1 MPARLNISFRLPKSG
16 CPLKQSVPFQHLRRR
31 ATRFL
36 PIASSQSGVAGLPKR
51 PDTCKAW
58 RRQVNPMTGNTS
70 DTLPRTRRAP
80 KGEKRRE
87 ELLDAAL
94 QLFSLEGYTG
104 ASIARIA
111 DIVGISVAGVL
122 HHFPNK
128 VALLMGVLARRDEVN
143 HKVISSLH
151 SEPTLQGFVSG
162 LRQINR
168 SNATAPGVI
177 RAFSMLNAESLVD
190 SHPGWEWFQSR
201 YVTIHGRMRARLD
214 HLVVT
219 GEVRRDVDLDAIV
232 HQILAMMDGL
242 QLQWLRFPETVDL
255 VQRFDSYMAQV
266 ERDIRA

>member
-1 MPARLNISFRLPKSG
+1 
-16 CPLKQSVPFQHLRRR
+16 
-31 ATRFL
+31 
-36 PIASSQSGVAGLPKR
+36 
-51 PDTCKAW
+51 
-58 RRQVNPMTGNTS
+58 MTDPTS
-70 DTLPRTRRAP
+70 APRTRRAP

-94 QLFSLEGYTG
+94 QLFSLEGYSG

-111 DIVGISVAGVL
+111 EMVGISVAGVL

-128 VALLMGVLARRDEVN
+128 VALLMGVLMRRDQVNQRISDEVQ
-143 HKVISSLH
+143 VELTLSSFL
-151 SEPTLQGFVSG
+151 GG

-177 RAFSMLNAESLVD
+177 RAFSILNAESLVET
-190 SHPGWEWFQSR
+190 HPAWEWFQSR
-201 YVTIHGRMRARLD
+201 YVAIHQRMRARLD
-214 HLVVT
+214 HLVLA
-219 GEVRRDVDLDAIV
+219 GEVRGDVDLDALV

-255 VQRFDSYMAQV
+255 VQRFDAYMAQV

>member
-1 MPARLNISFRLPKSG
+1 MTDPAS
-16 CPLKQSVPFQHLRRR
+16 
-31 ATRFL
+31 A
-36 PIASSQSGVAGLPKR
+36 
-51 PDTCKAW
+51 
-58 RRQVNPMTGNTS
+58 
-70 DTLPRTRRAP
+70 PRTRRAP

-94 QLFSLEGYTG
+94 QLFSLEGYSG

-111 DIVGISVAGVL
+111 EMVGISVAGVL

-128 VALLMGVLARRDEVN
+128 VALLMGVLMRRDQVNQRISDEVQ
-143 HKVISSLH
+143 VELTLSSFL
-151 SEPTLQGFVSG
+151 GG

-177 RAFSMLNAESLVD
+177 RAFSILNAESLVET
-190 SHPGWEWFQSR
+190 HPAWEWFQSR
-201 YVTIHGRMRARLD
+201 YVAIHQRMRARLD
-214 HLVVT
+214 HLVLA
-219 GEVRRDVDLDAIV
+219 GEVRGDVDLDALV

-255 VQRFDSYMAQV
+255 VQRFDAYMAQV

>member
-16 CPLKQSVPFQHLRRR
+16 CPLKQSVPFQHLRRL

-219 GEVRRDVDLDAIV
+219 GEVRGDVDLDAIV

-255 VQRFDSYMAQV
+255 VQRFDSYMVQV

>member
-1 MPARLNISFRLPKSG
+1 MTHTSPA
-16 CPLKQSVPFQHLRRR
+16 
-31 ATRFL
+31 
-36 PIASSQSGVAGLPKR
+36 
-51 PDTCKAW
+51 
-58 RRQVNPMTGNTS
+58 
-70 DTLPRTRRAP
+70 PRTRRAP

-94 QLFSLEGYTG
+94 QLFSLEGYSG

-111 DIVGISVAGVL
+111 EMAGISVAGVL

-128 VALLMGVLARRDEVN
+128 VALLMGVLMRRDEVN
-143 HKVISSLH
+143 QRISEEVQIEL
-151 SEPTLQGFVSG
+151 TLTSFLGG

-177 RAFSMLNAESLVD
+177 RAFSILNAESLVE
-190 SHPGWEWFQSR
+190 SHPAWEWFQSR
-201 YVTIHGRMRARLD
+201 YIAIHQRMRARLD
-214 HLVVT
+214 HLVLA
-219 GEVRRDVDLDAIV
+219 GEVRGDVDLDALI

-255 VQRFDSYMAQV
+255 VQRFDAYMAQV